1 MKEWLQRIDPN
12 ITLISAALLFLLVFL
27 LSGLQETKLAEIK
40 SKAPIIQQVGVPFY
54 FTNTI
59 ILIVPTNSIP
69 LTNVISKP

>member
-1 MKEWLQRIDPN
+1 MKEWLKELDIN
-12 ITLISAALLFLLVFL
+12 ILAMLLTVSMLVCHISYKALEVDMV
-27 LSGLQETKLAEIK
+27 KIK
-40 SKAPIIQQVGVPFY
+40 SKAPVIQQVGVPFY